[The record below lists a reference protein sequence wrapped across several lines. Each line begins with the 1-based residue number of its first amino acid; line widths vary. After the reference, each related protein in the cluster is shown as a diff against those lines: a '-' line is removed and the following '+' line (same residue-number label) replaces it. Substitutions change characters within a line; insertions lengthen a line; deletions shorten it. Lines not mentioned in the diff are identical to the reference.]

1 MLPDTLE
8 RRSVSDITLAG
19 RQIIGYAVVFD
30 TLSADLGGFREIIT
44 PEAVDRTLRDRLD
57 VRALVDHD
65 ACKVLGRTT
74 ANRLRLAKDTRGL
87 RVEIDPP
94 DTTVGRDTLALVQ
107 RGDVTGMSFSFR
119 VVRPHGE
126 RFERRD
132 GRAVRIITD
141 VAIQEISI
149 VTFPAYEATDV
160 QVAQRALQLF
170 TGESGGRSVAALRR
184 QLLAR

>member
-1 MLPDTLE
+1 MRRLPP
-8 RRSVSDITLAG
+8 LA
-19 RQIIGYAVVFD
+19 AV
-30 TLSADLGGFREIIT
+30 
-44 PEAVDRTLRDRLD
+44 LRPPG
-57 VRALVDHD
+57 HP
-65 ACKVLGRTT
+65 VL
-74 ANRLRLAKDTRGL
+74 
-87 RVEIDPP
+87 
-94 DTTVGRDTLALVQ
+94 
-107 RGDVTGMSFSFR
+107 
-119 VVRPHGE
+119 VRPHGE